1 MSEHPKSAER
11 QALVPAPDA
20 ASDLTEWR
28 GPETGD
34 FDLDDF
40 DWVPVHRKRRADGWS
55 IDRQRHFIETLAAT
69 GSVTEAA
76 QQTNMSTVSAY
87 RLRNAPDGAPFAT
100 AWEIA
105 VQAAA
110 RRLTDIAMDRVI
122 HGSDE
127 PVFDRDGRRVGRRIK
142 YDDRLLMFMLGALQ
156 PERYRHAHR
165 QDRAPG
171 EALPP
176 PAPAV
181 AKALAMLAPPAP
193 EAPHAL
199 MASDELP
206 YALQLAEL
214 LDGRLPAA
222 YRDEEPEYEPLPTDA
237 EAAIEAAK
245 EAAAP
250 PDWDPDCDCD
260 TLDYD
265 GDEEEPF

>member
-1 MSEHPKSAER
+1 MSDTPTSAER
-11 QALVPAPDA
+11 QALVPAPEP
-20 ASDLTEWR
+20 STDLAEWR
-28 GPETGD
+28 APDTRD

-40 DWVPVHRKRRADGWS
+40 EWVPVLRKRRADGWS
-55 IDRQRHFIETLAAT
+55 IDRQRRFIETLAAT
-69 GSVTEAA
+69 GSVTQAA
-76 QQTNMSTVSAY
+76 QQVNMSTVSAY

-100 AWEIA
+100 AWDIA

-127 PVFDRDGRRVGRRIK
+127 PVFNRDGRVVGRRCK
-142 YDDRLLMFMLGALQ
+142 YNDRLLMFMLRALQ
-156 PERYRHAHR
+156 PDRYRHAHR

-181 AKALAMLAPPAP
+181 AEAVAMLAPPAP

-199 MASDELP
+199 IPPDELP
-206 YALQLAEL
+206 HALQLAEL

-222 YRDEEPEYEPLPTDA
+222 HRDEEPEWESLPADA
-237 EAAIEAAK
+237 EAALEAAK
-245 EAAAP
+245 AAAAP
-250 PDWDPDCDCD
+250 HDGDPDCDYD
-260 TLDYD
+260 DLDYD
-265 GDEEEPF
+265 NDEEEPF